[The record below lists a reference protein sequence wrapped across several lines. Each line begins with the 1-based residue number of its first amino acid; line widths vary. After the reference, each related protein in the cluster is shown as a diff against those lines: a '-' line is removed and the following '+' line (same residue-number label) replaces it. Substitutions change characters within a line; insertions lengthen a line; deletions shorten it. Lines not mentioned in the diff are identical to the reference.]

1 MKERERKKGQSSW
14 CIARAPSLPQYMRVP
29 FSTGAEV
36 PSATDNPSS
45 YRLFTSTFTCFFAVS
60 CLVEKSGRNVHSAIT
75 EKTHHQYRDE
85 GGGANFRCG
94 TDTSLPTSSLT
105 CSTIHPSIHQLFS
118 IMAVV
123 HHLKLMRVPRPSY
136 TRQSYMS
143 RSLKNGQK
151 MKENVTESMDT

>member
-1 MKERERKKGQSSW
+1 MKEREKKGQSSW
-14 CIARAPSLPQYMRVP
+14 CIARAPSLPHKFV
-29 FSTGAEV
+29 F
-36 PSATDNPSS
+36 
-45 YRLFTSTFTCFFAVS
+45 LFQLVRKYLPLLTIPPPIGFPSTFTCLFAVS
-60 CLVEKSGRNVHSAIT
+60 CLVEKSGRNAHSAIT
-75 EKTHHQYRDE
+75 EKTHHQYRD

-123 HHLKLMRVPRPSY
+123 HHLKLMLVPRPSY

-143 RSLKNGQK
+143 RLLKNGQK